1 MRKISLVALCLLFT
15 SHIATGYASCYDCED
30 DYTAQSFMFTRPLT
44 QGLAIRQSAWHN
56 IVHDRQGCMQSA
68 LQVTALGQQSMT
80 DPRTAGYFLMKHK
93 DMLTVMGD
101 KVYGELNDPAAQ
113 RRVDLE
119 RDIRAEWLGLP
130 DNFSGKF
137 SIDPQQSQVGF
148 VVEYNQM
155 LKQWFDTG
163 FFEYMWIDIQVPI
176 VSVENKIH
184 FKQFDIFGAPTT
196 GEGPKDIIEAFNQK
210 EWRHGKISDRKRS
223 KIGVENIRFSFG
235 SNYMSDGNF
244 QLAYYS
250 HWSFP
255 ATGSDPAHYMFDA
268 VLGSNG
274 HIGMG
279 AGVNVQFVLN
289 KPNCGYD
296 VCFYLDLEHTFMICA
311 DQKRTV
317 DLYGKPWSRYMQF
330 VSYEQGPN
338 VTIPGVNVLTQKFTV
353 RPYSMVDGGFG
364 LRINKSTFELE
375 SGYSIWGRSNEK
387 LDGLVCPFEPIYGI
401 AYPAA
406 LTDYKPST
414 ASSSTIDK
422 LGAQDKDSSDSP
434 TFIPIKT
441 SDFDLESGIS
451 RSVINHRFHVAL
463 SKLHKGTNVDGTF
476 CIGAFYEVPQYN
488 SGLNMWGVWGKIGTA
503 F

>member
-44 QGLAIRQSAWHN
+44 QGLEIRQSAWHN
-56 IVHDRQGCMQSA
+56 IVHDRHGCMRSA
-68 LQVTALGQQSMT
+68 VQVTALGQQSMT

-101 KVYGELNDPAAQ
+101 EYYGEKPDAATQ
-113 RRVDLE
+113 RRIDLE

-130 DNFSGKF
+130 KKFSGKF
-137 SIDPQQSQVGF
+137 SINPQQSQVGF
-148 VVEYNQM
+148 IVEYNQM
-155 LKQWFDTG
+155 LNKWFSTG
-163 FFEYMWIDIQVPI
+163 FFEYMWIDIQVPF
-176 VSVENKIH
+176 VSVENKMH
-184 FKQFDIFGAPTT
+184 FKQFDVFNKGT
-196 GEGPKDIIEAFNQK
+196 GEGPHDILEAFNQK
-210 EWRHGKISDRKRS
+210 EWRHGKISDHKRS
-223 KIGVENIRFSFG
+223 KIGVENLRFSFG

-244 QLAYYS
+244 QLSYYS

-255 ATGSDPAHYMFDA
+255 VGGQDPACYMFDA

-274 HIGMG
+274 HVGMG

-296 VCFYLDLEHTFMICA
+296 ACFYLDLEHTFMIRCE
-311 DQKRTV
+311 QKRTV

-330 VSYEQGPN
+330 VSDKQGPN
-338 VTIPGVNVLTQKFTV
+338 VLIPGVNVLTQKFTV

-364 LRINKSTFELE
+364 LRVNKSTFELE
-375 SGYSIWGRSNEK
+375 AGASVWGRSNEK
-387 LDGLVCPFEPIYGI
+387 LDKLVCPFDPIYGI
-401 AYPAA
+401 AGVP
-406 LTDYKPST
+406 TDPNAYAPVT
-414 ASSSTIDK
+414 ASKSTIDK
-422 LGAQDKDSSDSP
+422 QAKPDTNSSNQEI
-434 TFIPIKT
+434 FIPITT
-441 SDFDLESGIS
+441 SDFDLESGVS
-451 RSVINHRFHVAL
+451 RSVINYRFHVAL
-463 SKLHKGTNVDGTF
+463 SKLRKGTNVDGTF